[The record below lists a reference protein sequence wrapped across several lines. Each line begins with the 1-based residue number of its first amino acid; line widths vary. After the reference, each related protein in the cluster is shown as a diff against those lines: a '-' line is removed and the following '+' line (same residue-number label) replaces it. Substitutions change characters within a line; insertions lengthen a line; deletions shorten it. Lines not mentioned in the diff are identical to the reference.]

1 MVFQDEAL
9 AKLGKEKKSVEESLG
24 QALDDLQ
31 AEEDKVNHL
40 SKAKVKLQQA
50 VDEVGVWYP
59 LLRTCI
65 KKNI

>member
-9 AKLGKEKKSVEESLG
+9 AKLGKEKKSVEENLG

-50 VDEVGVWYP
+50 VDEVGTRYHYW
-59 LLRTCI
+59 
-65 KKNI
+65 K